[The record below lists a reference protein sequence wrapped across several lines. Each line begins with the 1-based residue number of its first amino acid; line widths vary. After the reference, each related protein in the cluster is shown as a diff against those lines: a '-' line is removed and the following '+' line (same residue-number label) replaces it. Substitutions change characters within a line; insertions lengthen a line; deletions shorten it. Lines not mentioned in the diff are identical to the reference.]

1 MALILAAEASSANGT
16 GGSLEDLEFSVLAS
30 RTMGEHGEVL
40 INASIVV
47 QNFGA
52 VCSYVLLIGGLTT
65 SMLVEWLEDDASAD
79 SVILPLWTSFY
90 FVAPLMVLLF
100 VLPPCLVRH
109 FSNLRWVITEGMYHG
124 THRGIILGYLVSWCC
139 SNILVSGFEKRH
151 NSVPSHASLKKS
163 L

>member
-1 MALILAAEASSANGT
+1 
-16 GGSLEDLEFSVLAS
+16 
-30 RTMGEHGEVL
+30 MGEHGEVL

-65 SMLVEWLEDDASAD
+65 SILVEWLGDDASD

-109 FSNLRWVITEGMYHG
+109 FSNLRWVTAGMYHG
-124 THRGIILGYLVSWCC
+124 THRGIILDDLISW
-139 SNILVSGFEKRH
+139 
-151 NSVPSHASLKKS
+151 
-163 L
+163 